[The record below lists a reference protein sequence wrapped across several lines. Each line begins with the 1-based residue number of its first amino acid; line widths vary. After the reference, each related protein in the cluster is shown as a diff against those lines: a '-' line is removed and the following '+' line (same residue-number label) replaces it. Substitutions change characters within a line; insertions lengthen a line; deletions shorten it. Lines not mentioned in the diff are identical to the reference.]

1 MVYEKRTYGQLTFT
15 PNHIFIF
22 RIKSTKLCA
31 YGINAVFFADGQM
44 PLSSWMQMILLIQSY
59 HPLQS
64 QCYAQNNFTFGF
76 IPYANVP
83 FPGRNAAD
91 NQNRIIPPMTS
102 IQATVFGVRF
112 QIKHFQLVSFAI
124 SKQFAHIRTTEHAE
138 LMQCLLKIQTLQ
150 IQMGWGE
157 IFFSSKKGQI
167 RTVKSLLV
175 LGSSSIIWT
184 RCDKSNTRRFKITQ
198 KSFGL
203 MWCKTSNS
211 RKNILL

>member
-44 PLSSWMQMILLIQSY
+44 PLSSCIQMVLSIQSY

-64 QCYAQNNFTFGF
+64 PQYHVQNKFTFGF
-76 IPYANVP
+76 VPHANVP

-91 NQNRIIPPMTS
+91 NQNWIIPPMTS

-150 IQMGWGE
+150 IQMG
-157 IFFSSKKGQI
+157 
-167 RTVKSLLV
+167 
-175 LGSSSIIWT
+175 
-184 RCDKSNTRRFKITQ
+184 
-198 KSFGL
+198 
-203 MWCKTSNS
+203 
-211 RKNILL
+211 